1 MSNLEGPALAEP
13 RRLSFRTG
21 RRQRLWSRNVVAIG
35 LSGGFLEPLES
46 TSIYLIQLGITTLLD
61 LFPDRDGMA
70 ADAEEY
76 NRIMA
81 LEFDRIRDFL
91 VLHYV
96 ANQRDEPFWR
106 EMRTMAWPDS
116 LSAKV
121 EAFKSRG
128 LLPDYDI
135 GVFLPPSWLAVLV
148 GQNIVP
154 NGWDPRVDRL
164 EPHVLSAK
172 LAALGDDVRSTVDR
186 TPDHMGFIRDA
197 AARAGGLR

>member
-1 MSNLEGPALAEP
+1 
-13 RRLSFRTG
+13 
-21 RRQRLWSRNVVAIG
+21 
-35 LSGGFLEPLES
+35 
-46 TSIYLIQLGITTLLD
+46 LGITTLLD
-61 LFPDRDGMA
+61 LFPDRVGMA
-70 ADAEEY
+70 ADAQEY

-106 EMRTMAWPDS
+106 EMRTMPWPDS

-164 EPHVLSAK
+164 EPHVLSDK
-172 LAALGDDVRSTVDR
+172 LGALRDAVRSTVDR
-186 TPDHMGFIRDA
+186 TPDHMTFIRDA
-197 AARAGGLR
+197 AARAGGLQ